1 MLYPEPVGAE
11 MAGQLQLGAV
21 TGRFVVQPLSFEV
34 ITMLVPAGI
43 FIIDVPE
50 TVPAGETVMT
60 PPLDEN
66 TTVYIV
72 RDILQVAETKDNS
85 GVGVIVTVVW
95 QLAVFPHVLE
105 VTQVMVDTPGLKIPL
120 ASLPVP
126 VLVVAPVMLKLTFTE
141 PPQLLLALAAG
152 MV

>member
-1 MLYPEPVGAE
+1 MV
-11 MAGQLQLGAV
+11 GQLQFGAV
-21 TGRFVVQPLSFEV
+21 TGNVAVQPLSLAV
-34 ITMLVPAGI
+34 ITILVPAGI
-43 FIIDVPE
+43 LVIEDPA
-50 TVPAGETVMT
+50 TVPAGNTEIF
-60 PPLDEN
+60 PPVEVN
-66 TTVYIV
+66 TTVYKV
-72 RDILQVAETKDNS
+72 SDILHVAETKDNC

-95 QLAVFPHVLE
+95 QLAVFPHVLV
-105 VTQVMVDTPGLKIPL
+105 VTQVMTDTPGLKIPL